1 MINLKNVRF
10 PKYMILRKRA
20 QNPLD
25 LTTIDDTIKN
35 PFIISSNKDLG
46 SWIAT
51 TTQTSTE

>member
-1 MINLKNVRF
+1 
-10 PKYMILRKRA
+10 MILRKRA